1 MSMAIKNG
9 TYFAARSEEKVTST
23 HFFVRITNR
32 EFNYSNNPTFVSPVS
47 GSLGAFRHP
56 SMLRNPSVYITT
68 IGMYDSRNRLVA
80 LAKLSRPLLKSFN
93 REALI
98 KVKLDY

>member
-1 MSMAIKNG
+1 MYQNQ
-9 TYFAARSEEKVTST
+9 
-23 HFFVRITNR
+23 
-32 EFNYSNNPTFVSPVS
+32 EFNYSNNPTFVT
-47 GSLGAFRHP
+47 GSNGTFLHA

-68 IGMYDSRNRLVA
+68 IGMYDNINRLVA
-80 LAKLSRPLLKSFN
+80 VAKLSKPLLKSFN